1 MPYEDAAPLFATG
14 VRVCVIV
21 YYYDEVEKQ
30 ILPSFGYTLKR
41 AIGRSGGGEAA
52 KGFDAL
58 CSALGKPVR
67 CALFVLLFG
76 CKMQDGCSGHF
87 KLSLQPH
94 LRFTKLT
101 TMHKH
106 LLLAPWLK

>member
-1 MPYEDAAPLFATG
+1 MSILGGAGANAAPLWAMAYEDAAPLFATEDG
-14 VRVCVIV
+14 VCVIV

-58 CSALGKPVR
+58 CSALGKPPT
-67 CALFVLLFG
+67 CALCVVRFVVR
-76 CKMQDGCSGHF
+76 MQDA
-87 KLSLQPH
+87 
-94 LRFTKLT
+94 RW
-101 TMHKH
+101 
-106 LLLAPWLK
+106 LLGSF